1 MDYEAEG
8 VKSMHFRVIKSLL
21 NMIHLDEEIARR
33 RNEMNKINDNPARLL
48 VTVND

>member
-1 MDYEAEG
+1 MNEWGIMDYEAEG

-33 RNEMNKINDNPARLL
+33 RRNEMNKIGW
-48 VTVND
+48 